1 MDNLLHSVFGA
12 AVLLAY
18 FVFMTQMV
26 LPTVFGKL
34 LKRAPNQSKASIF
47 ILLFILIFILGGY
60 FIGLYFF
67 PSVFNCSFSFLQ
79 NHPKLR

>member
-12 AVLLAY
+12 MVLLAY

-26 LPTVFGKL
+26 LPSVFGKW
-34 LKRAPNQSKASIF
+34 LKRAPNQSKTSLFIF
-47 ILLFILIFILGGY
+47 LFILIFILGGY